1 MWIENNSLS
10 AQNKWKERDPQ
21 KEFCSWRI
29 LQLKNFAVERTVDLI
44 FILQVGSIRDA
55 FFVRFLAVCVVC
67 CVLASLASE
76 TRSFHFYMKVAE
88 EMKMVFVTFL

>member
-10 AQNKWKERDPQ
+10 AQNKWKEHDPQ

-44 FILQVGSIRDA
+44 FIL
-55 FFVRFLAVCVVC
+55 
-67 CVLASLASE
+67 
-76 TRSFHFYMKVAE
+76 
-88 EMKMVFVTFL
+88 